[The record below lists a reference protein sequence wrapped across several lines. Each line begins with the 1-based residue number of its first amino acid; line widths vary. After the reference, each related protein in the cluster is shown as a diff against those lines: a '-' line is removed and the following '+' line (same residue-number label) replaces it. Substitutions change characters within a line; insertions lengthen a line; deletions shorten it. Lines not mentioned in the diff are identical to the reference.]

1 MTVRGTDTTWSI
13 VNGRFVKQCLSS
25 LHKDFVPYVVS
36 MDLQLIEADSGELKK
51 QMDKYKLYVVYYSY
65 FIIQPD
71 MLMSKH
77 ATLIFLNKEDQ

>member
-1 MTVRGTDTTWSI
+1 
-13 VNGRFVKQCLSS
+13 
-25 LHKDFVPYVVS
+25 
-36 MDLQLIEADSGELKK
+36 MDLQLTEADSGELKK

>member
-1 MTVRGTDTTWSI
+1 MRRG
-13 VNGRFVKQCLSS
+13 NKGKYF
-25 LHKDFVPYVVS
+25 LHHNKTSKTGDPENFNKYVI
-36 MDLQLIEADSGELKK
+36 MDLQLIEADSGELRK

-77 ATLIFLNKEDQ
+77 AILIFLNKEDQ

>member
-1 MTVRGTDTTWSI
+1 
-13 VNGRFVKQCLSS
+13 
-25 LHKDFVPYVVS
+25 
-36 MDLQLIEADSGELKK
+36 MDLQLIEADSGELRK
-51 QMDKYKLYVVYYSY
+51 QMDNYKLYVVYYSY

>member
-1 MTVRGTDTTWSI
+1 
-13 VNGRFVKQCLSS
+13 
-25 LHKDFVPYVVS
+25 
-36 MDLQLIEADSGELKK
+36 MDLQLIEADSGELRK

-77 ATLIFLNKEDQ
+77 AILIFLNKEDQISVMGIKWNFYWHELAFKRYTFET